1 MLFAKL
7 IHFLPTPTVDKVL
20 VLDLLSIHMDR
31 GAERPTMISYHPDA
45 EYTTSAHDLQT
56 RFWLAGKSVYWQKVF
71 ERSSDPTILL
81 LPPLW
86 HALYAWDEALGALY
100 SHFCTLVSEMLLV
113 TISITC

>member
-1 MLFAKL
+1 
-7 IHFLPTPTVDKVL
+7 
-20 VLDLLSIHMDR
+20 MDR
-31 GAERPTMISYHPDA
+31 SAARPTMISYHPYT

-71 ERSSDPTILL
+71 ESSCDPTLLL

-100 SHFCTLVSEMLLV
+100 SHFCSLVSGMFFVAIFYLY
-113 TISITC
+113 